1 MSIPFKPAR
10 SAVAPKVSL
19 KRNIAENAHQRKI
32 SNAQPKF
39 ALYLGE
45 NVGV

>member
-1 MSIPFKPAR
+1 MSIPFKPAP

-32 SNAQPKF
+32 SNTQPQF
-39 ALYLGE
+39 ALYLSE
-45 NVGV
+45 ILGV